1 MHEAELFSTRVDD
14 RLREA
19 VWQVSRSVFMTLRRT
34 VRQVQLTPPQYWILQ
49 LLDDRSPRPL
59 GEISEDHDIRLATA
73 SGLIDNLV
81 GRGLVRRRTS
91 ESDRRIVLVSLTD
104 RGASAL
110 HAIRGRFQSTW
121 RRRLRSVPIKR
132 QMEML
137 NAIAELSEHLESARP
152 SEKSRSTSSRLVR
165 RRRPR
170 TGRTV
175 GAVA

>member
-19 VWQVSRSVFMTLRRT
+19 VWQVSRSVFITLRRT

-49 LLDDRSPRPL
+49 LLDNRSPRPL

-81 GRGLVRRRTS
+81 GRGLVRRQTS

-104 RGASAL
+104 RGAAAL
-110 HAIRGRFQSTW
+110 HAVRGRFQSTW

-137 NAIAELSEHLESARP
+137 NAITELSDHLRP
-152 SEKSRSTSSRLVR
+152 AAPGGRTHPTPRRPVPVR
-165 RRRPR
+165 GPR
-170 TGRTV
+170 TGQTA
-175 GAVA
+175 GVAP